1 MSKLHTIQST
11 VRNWRSTWI
20 VLVVGL
26 IITAT
31 ATLHIKSGVE
41 KIAEHEFIYL
51 CNEIDNKI
59 IERLDNHAS
68 ILQSGVAFFNASET
82 VTREEWRIF
91 NGAQK
96 VEKQL
101 PGIQGIGFSLLI
113 PRAELARHIQG
124 IRREGFPDY
133 TLKPDGDREVYSSI
147 IYLEPFSDRNLRAFG
162 YDMFSEPVRRAA
174 MERARDTNAAA
185 LSDKVVLVQ
194 ETSTDIQAGVL
205 MYVPVYRKSMPT
217 ETVEQRRAAIHGW
230 VYSPYRMN
238 DLMQGTIGDLNTEK
252 EKQLYLQVFDG
263 EQPSPSSL
271 LYQSF
276 PEENQKSGEQISNLF
291 PVRFLQIPIDFNGK
305 HWTLRFRQI
314 DGGFFTLAYI
324 GVWLTL
330 VGGIS
335 ITLLLFALI
344 RSLLNTRAEAQ
355 RIAENLTEELRENRT
370 MLQQILDTVPHAI
383 FWKDKAGVYLGCNLV
398 FPPAVGLVGTE
409 QVIGKTDFDMP
420 WPRKEAEV
428 YREDDAQV
436 VASGIPKRNIVEQM
450 QQVDGARLWISTTKL
465 PLLNAQGEVQG
476 VLGVF
481 EDITN
486 RKRMEDELFASHVNL
501 EKKVLERTRELE
513 KVNAALTA
521 EIQERAKSQIAL
533 SESELRYRTLFTRAS
548 IGILILSMDGKVIE
562 INELFARMHG
572 YSVEEMLSMNLKD
585 LDTPETF
592 QLAPERFRRILAGD
606 NLTFEVEHYHKD
618 RHIFPLE
625 VSASRVSAG
634 GKSFILCFHLDI
646 IERKQAER
654 DRIAREVAEEA
665 SLTKSLFVANMSHE
679 IRTPMN
685 AILGFAQIL
694 ESDPSLTSEQAEYVR
709 IITHSGAHLLRLI
722 GDILDISKIESGRI
736 TLSEATFSL
745 HDLLSDVE
753 TMFHS
758 RVSAKGLQLLME
770 RDANTP
776 RYVTGDESRLRQVFV
791 NIIGNASKFTVTGWI
806 AVRVRTDVVVGKTG
820 GDENTLRLVVEVEDT
835 GPGIPDEEMGWIFGS
850 FQQGGAGV
858 KIGGTGLGLAIS
870 RRFVEM
876 MRGELTATSQVG
888 KGSCFRF
895 EVLLKPA
902 GEVAVQDKM
911 LPRRIVGLEPAS
923 LISPVPISLSVEL
936 IQAMRQAVE
945 EGDINQLTE
954 LIVEVEKLD
963 SVKASVL
970 HALADQFDYEK
981 LGQWLEKEGT
991 DQLK

>member
-11 VRNWRSTWI
+11 IRNWRSTWI

-26 IITAT
+26 MITAT
-31 ATLHIKSGVE
+31 ATLYIKSGVE
-41 KIAEHEFIYL
+41 KIAEHEFTYL
-51 CNEIDNKI
+51 CNEIKNKI
-59 IERLDNHAS
+59 TDRLDDYA
-68 ILQSGVAFFNASET
+68 LVLLGGVALFNASET
-82 VTREEWRIF
+82 VSREEWRIF

-101 PGIQGIGFSLLI
+101 PGTQGIGFSLLI

-133 TLKPDGDREVYSSI
+133 TLEPDGDREVYSSI

-162 YDMFSEPVRRAA
+162 YDMYSEPVRRAA
-174 MERARDTNAAA
+174 MEQARDTNAAA
-185 LSDKVVLVQ
+185 LSGKIVLVQ

-205 MYVPVYRKSMPT
+205 MYVPVYRKGMPT
-217 ETVEQRRAAIHGW
+217 ETVEQRRAAIQGW

-238 DLMQGTIGDLNTEK
+238 DLMQGTIGGLNPEK
-252 EKQLYLQVFDG
+252 EKQLHLQVFDG
-263 EQPSPSSL
+263 EQPSPQSL
-271 LYQSF
+271 LYQSL

-291 PVRFLQIPIDFNGK
+291 PVRFLQIPIDFSGK

-314 DGGFFTLAYI
+314 DGGFFALAYI

-344 RSLLNTRAEAQ
+344 RTLLNTRVEAQ
-355 RIAENLTEELRENRT
+355 RIAENLTDELRENRT

-436 VASGIPKRNIVEQM
+436 VASGIPKRNIVEQI

-486 RKRMEDELFASHVNL
+486 RKRMEDELFTSHIDL
-501 EKKVLERTRELE
+501 EKKVQERTLELE
-513 KVNAALTA
+513 KVNAALTS
-521 EIQERAKSQIAL
+521 EILERAKFQTAL

-548 IGILILSMDGKVIE
+548 IGILVLSVDGKVIE

-572 YSVEEMLSMNLKD
+572 YSVQEMLSMHLMD

-592 QLAPERFRRILAGD
+592 QLAPERIRRILAGEK
-606 NLTFEVEHYHKD
+606 LTFEVERYHKD

-625 VSASRVSAG
+625 VSASLVSVG
-634 GKSFILCFHLDI
+634 GKSFMLCFHLDI
-646 IERKQAER
+646 AERKQAER
-654 DRIAREVAEEA
+654 DRIACEVAEEA
-665 SLTKSLFVANMSHE
+665 NLTKSLFLANMSHE

-694 ESDPSLTSEQAEYVR
+694 ECDSSLTSEQSEHVR
-709 IITHSGAHLLRLI
+709 IITHNGAHLLRLI

-745 HDLLSDVE
+745 DKLLSDME
-753 TMFHS
+753 TMYRP
-758 RVSAKGLQLLME
+758 RVNAKGLQLLME
-770 RDANTP
+770 LDANMP
-776 RYVTGDESRLRQVFV
+776 RYVTGDEVKLRQVLV
-791 NIIGNASKFTVTGWI
+791 NLMGNAFKFTLTGWI
-806 AVRVRTDVVVGKTG
+806 AVRVRTDVVVGKTS
-820 GDENTLRLVVEVEDT
+820 GDENALRLVVEVEDT

-850 FQQGGAGV
+850 FQQGGVGV
-858 KIGGTGLGLAIS
+858 KTGGTGLGLAIS
-870 RRFVEM
+870 RRFVEKM
-876 MRGELTATSQVG
+876 CGELTVTSQVG

-902 GEVAVQDKM
+902 GEVAGQDKI
-911 LPRRIVGLEPAS
+911 LLHRIVDLEPAF
-923 LISPVPISLSVEL
+923 LISPVPIALS
-936 IQAMRQAVE
+936 MC
-945 EGDINQLTE
+945 
-954 LIVEVEKLD
+954 
-963 SVKASVL
+963 
-970 HALADQFDYEK
+970 
-981 LGQWLEKEGT
+981 
-991 DQLK
+991 

>member
-11 VRNWRSTWI
+11 IRNWRSTWI

-31 ATLHIKSGVE
+31 ATLYIKSGVE
-41 KIAEHEFIYL
+41 KIAEYEFTYL
-51 CNEIDNKI
+51 CSETKNKI
-59 IERLDNHAS
+59 TDRLDDYA
-68 ILQSGVAFFNASET
+68 LVLLGGAALFNASET

-91 NGAQK
+91 NQVQK
-96 VEKQL
+96 VEKQR

-113 PRAELARHIQG
+113 PRAELAWHIQE

-133 TLKPDGDREVYSSI
+133 TLEPDGDREVYSSI
-147 IYLEPFSDRNLRAFG
+147 IYLEPFSDRNLLAFG

-174 MERARDTNAAA
+174 MEQARDTNAAA
-185 LSDKVVLVQ
+185 LSGKIVLVQ
-194 ETSTDIQAGVL
+194 ETNTDVQAGVL
-205 MYVPVYRKSMPT
+205 MYVPVYRRGMPI
-217 ETVEQRRAAIHGW
+217 ETVEQRRAAIYGW

-238 DLMQGTIGDLNTEK
+238 DLMQGTIGGLNQEK
-252 EKQLYLQVFDG
+252 EKQLNLQVFDG

-271 LYQSF
+271 LYQSL
-276 PEENQKSGEQISNLF
+276 PEENQKSGEQISNLS

-305 HWTLRFRQI
+305 LWTLRFRQTG
-314 DGGFFTLAYI
+314 GGFFTVAYL

-335 ITLLLFALI
+335 TTLLLFALI
-344 RSLLNTRAEAQ
+344 RTLLNTRVEAQ

-370 MLQQILDTVPHAI
+370 ILQQVLDTVPHAI

-398 FPPAVGLVGTE
+398 FPPTVGLVGTE

-420 WPRKEAEV
+420 WPRKEAEI

-436 VASGIPKRNIVEQM
+436 VASGIPKFNIVEQV
-450 QQVDGARLWISTTKL
+450 QKVDGIRLWISTTKL

-486 RKRMEDELFASHVNL
+486 RKQIEYVLFISYIDL

-513 KVNAALTA
+513 NVNAALTA

-533 SESELRYRTLFTRAS
+533 SEGELRYRTLFTRAS
-548 IGILILSMDGKVIE
+548 IGILILSMDCKVIE
-562 INELFARMHG
+562 TNELFARMHG

-592 QLAPERFRRILAGD
+592 QLAPERFKRILAGD

-646 IERKQAER
+646 IERKQADR
-654 DRIAREVAEEA
+654 DRIARAVAEEA
-665 SLTKSLFVANMSHE
+665 NLTKSLFVANMSHE
-679 IRTPMN
+679 IRTPLN
-685 AILGFAQIL
+685 AILGFTQLL
-694 ESDPSLTSEQAEYVR
+694 ECDPSLTSEQAEHVR
-709 IITHSGAHLLRLI
+709 IITHSGAHLLQLV

-736 TLSEATFSL
+736 TLNEATFSL
-745 HDLLSDVE
+745 HDLLSDME
-753 TMFHS
+753 TMFRF
-758 RVSAKGLQLLME
+758 RVNAKGLQLVME

-776 RYVTGDESRLRQVFV
+776 RYVTGDESRLRQVLV
-791 NIIGNASKFTVTGWI
+791 NLMGNAFKFTVTGWI
-806 AVRVRTDVVVGKTG
+806 AVRVRSDVVAGKTG
-820 GDENTLRLVVEVEDT
+820 GDAKALRLVVEVEDT

-850 FQQGGAGV
+850 FQQGGGGV
-858 KIGGTGLGLAIS
+858 KAGGTGLGLAIS
-870 RRFVEM
+870 RRLVEM
-876 MRGELTATSQVG
+876 MRGELTVTSQVG

-895 EVLLKPA
+895 EVLLKLA
-902 GEVAVQDKM
+902 VEVAGQDKM
-911 LPRRIVGLEPAS
+911 LSGRIVDLEPAFM
-923 LISPVPISLSVEL
+923 ISPIPIALSMEL

-945 EGDINQLTE
+945 EGDINQLME
-954 LIVEVEKLD
+954 LIVQVEKLD
-963 SVKASVL
+963 SVKALVL
-970 HALADQFDYEK
+970 RALADQFDYEK
-981 LGQWLEKEGT
+981 LGQWLKKEGG
-991 DQLK
+991 DNE

>member
-26 IITAT
+26 MITAT

>member
-11 VRNWRSTWI
+11 IKNWRSTWI
-20 VLVVGL
+20 VLAVSL
-26 IITAT
+26 MITAT
-31 ATLHIKSGVE
+31 ATLYIKSGVE
-41 KIAEHEFIYL
+41 KIAENEFIYL
-51 CNEIDNKI
+51 CNEINNKI
-59 IERLDNHAS
+59 TERLDNHAR

-82 VTREEWRIF
+82 VSREEWRIF
-91 NGAQK
+91 NQAHK

-113 PRAELARHIQG
+113 PRAELAWHIQG

-162 YDMFSEPVRRAA
+162 YDMFSEPVRREA
-174 MERARDTNAAA
+174 MEQARDTNAAA
-185 LSDKVVLVQ
+185 LSGKIVLVQ
-194 ETSTDIQAGVL
+194 ETNTDVQAGIL
-205 MYVPVYRKSMPT
+205 MYVPVYRRGMPT

-238 DLMQGTIGDLNTEK
+238 DLMQGTIGDLNQKK
-252 EKQLYLQVFDG
+252 EKQLLLQVFDG

-276 PEENQKSGEQISNLF
+276 PEENQKSGEQISNLS

-305 HWTLRFRQI
+305 HWTLRFRQTG
-314 DGGFFTLAYI
+314 GGFFTVAYL
-324 GVWLTL
+324 GAWLTL

-335 ITLLLFALI
+335 ITLLLSALI
-344 RSLLNTRAEAQ
+344 RTLLNTRVEAQ

-370 MLQQILDTVPHAI
+370 MLQQILDTVPQAI
-383 FWKDKAGVYLGCNLV
+383 FWKDKSGVYLGCNLV

-428 YREDDAQV
+428 YREDDVQV

-450 QQVDGARLWISTTKL
+450 QQVDGTRLWISTTKL
-465 PLLNAQGEVQG
+465 PLLNAQCEVQG

-486 RKRMEDELFASHVNL
+486 RKRMEDELFTSHVDL

-513 KVNAALTA
+513 NVNAALTA
-521 EIQERAKSQIAL
+521 EIQERAKFQIAL

-548 IGILILSMDGKVIE
+548 IGILILSTDCKVIE
-562 INELFARMHG
+562 INELFASMHG
-572 YSVEEMLSMNLKD
+572 YSVQEMLSMHLMD

-592 QLAPERFRRILAGD
+592 QLASERIRRILAGEK
-606 NLTFEVEHYHKD
+606 LIFEVEHYHKD
-618 RHIFPLE
+618 RRIFPLE
-625 VSASRVSAG
+625 VSASVVSVG
-634 GKSFILCFHLDI
+634 GKSFMLCFHIDI
-646 IERKQAER
+646 TERKQAER
-654 DRIAREVAEEA
+654 DRIALEVAEEA

-679 IRTPMN
+679 IRTPLN
-685 AILGFAQIL
+685 AILGFTQLL
-694 ESDPSLTSEQAEYVR
+694 ERDSSLTSEQAEHIR

-736 TLSEATFSL
+736 TLNEATFSL
-745 HDLLSDVE
+745 HDLLSDME
-753 TMFHS
+753 TMF
-758 RVSAKGLQLLME
+758 RFRINAKGLQLVME

-776 RYVTGDESRLRQVFV
+776 RYVTGDEGRLRQVLV
-791 NIIGNASKFTVTGWI
+791 NLMGNASKFTVTGRI
-806 AVRVRTDVVVGKTG
+806 AVRVRSDVVAGKTG
-820 GDENTLRLVVEVEDT
+820 GDAKALRLVVEVEDT

-850 FQQGGAGV
+850 FQQGRAGI
-858 KIGGTGLGLAIS
+858 KTGGTGLGLAIS
-870 RRFVEM
+870 RRLVEM
-876 MRGELTATSQVG
+876 MHGELTVTSQVG

-895 EVLLKPA
+895 EVLLKLA
-902 GEVAVQDKM
+902 AEVAEQNKLL
-911 LPRRIVGLEPAS
+911 LPRIVGLEPAS
-923 LISPVPISLSVEL
+923 LIPAVLLALPKEL
-936 IQAMRQAVE
+936 IQAMQQAVE
-945 EGDINQLTE
+945 EGDIGQLTE
-954 LIVEVEKLD
+954 LIVQVEKLD
-963 SVKASVL
+963 STKSCVL
-970 HALADQFDYEK
+970 QALADEFDYEK
-981 LGQWLEKEGT
+981 IGQWLEKERT
-991 DQLK
+991 DNA

>member
-1 MSKLHTIQST
+1 MCRT
-11 VRNWRSTWI
+11 V
-20 VLVVGL
+20 L
-26 IITAT
+26 
-31 ATLHIKSGVE
+31 
-41 KIAEHEFIYL
+41 EFIYL
-51 CNEIDNKI
+51 CSDIENKI
-59 IERLDNHAS
+59 TGRLDDHAR
-68 ILQSGVAFFNASET
+68 ILLSGAALFNASET
-82 VTREEWRIF
+82 VSREEWRIF
-91 NGAQK
+91 NRAQK
-96 VEKQL
+96 IEKQL

-113 PRAELARHIQG
+113 PRAELAWHIQG

-194 ETSTDIQAGVL
+194 ETSTDIQAGIL
-205 MYVPVYRKSMPT
+205 MYVPVYRRGMPT
-217 ETVEQRRAAIHGW
+217 ETVEQRRVAIHGW

-238 DLMQGTIGDLNTEK
+238 DLMQGTIGGLNQEK

-263 EQPSPSSL
+263 EQPSPQSL
-271 LYQSF
+271 LYQNF

-305 HWTLRFRQI
+305 HWTLRFRQT
-314 DGGFFTLAYI
+314 GGGLFTVAYL
-324 GVWLTL
+324 GVWLTMA
-330 VGGIS
+330 GGIS

-344 RSLLNTRAEAQ
+344 RTLLNTRAEAQ
-355 RIAENLTEELRENRT
+355 RIAENLTGELLENRA

-383 FWKDKAGVYLGCNLV
+383 FWKDKAGVYLGCNLI
-398 FPPAVGLVGTE
+398 FPSVAGLVGTE

-420 WPRKEAEV
+420 WSRKDAEV
-428 YREDDAQV
+428 YREDDVQV
-436 VASGIPKRNIVEQM
+436 VASGIPKRNIVEQL

-486 RKRMEDELFASHVNL
+486 RKRLEDELFTYHVDL
-501 EKKVLERTRELE
+501 EKKVLDRTRELE
-513 KVNAALTA
+513 EVNAALTA

-585 LDTPETF
+585 LATPENF
-592 QLAPERFRRILAGD
+592 QLAPERFRRIFAGD

-654 DRIAREVAEEA
+654 DRIACAVAEEA
-665 SLTKSLFVANMSHE
+665 NLTKSMFVANMSHE
-679 IRTPMN
+679 IRTPLN
-685 AILGFAQIL
+685 AILGFTQLL
-694 ESDPSLTSEQAEYVR
+694 ERDPSLTSEQAEHVR

-736 TLSEATFSL
+736 TLAEATFSL
-745 HDLLSDVE
+745 HDLLSDME
-753 TMFHS
+753 TMFRF
-758 RVSAKGLQLLME
+758 RVNAKGLQLVME

-776 RYVTGDESRLRQVFV
+776 RYVTGDEGRLRQVFV
-791 NIIGNASKFTVTGWI
+791 NLMGNAFKFTVTGWI
-806 AVRVRTDVVVGKTG
+806 AVRVRSDVVADKTG
-820 GDENTLRLVVEVEDT
+820 GDAKALRLVVEVEDT

-850 FQQGGAGV
+850 FQQGGGGV
-858 KIGGTGLGLAIS
+858 KAGGTGLGLAIS
-870 RRFVEM
+870 RRLVEM
-876 MRGELTATSQVG
+876 MRGELTVTSQVG

-895 EVLLKPA
+895 EVLLKLA
-902 GEVAVQDKM
+902 AEVAEQDKM
-911 LPRRIVGLEPAS
+911 LSRHIVGLEPAFM
-923 LISPVPISLSVEL
+923 ISPVPIALSMEL

-954 LIVEVEKLD
+954 LIVQVEKLD
-963 SVKASVL
+963 SVKARVL
-970 HALADQFDYEK
+970 HVLADQFDYEK

-991 DQLK
+991 DND

>member
-1 MSKLHTIQST
+1 MSRLYTIQST
-11 VRNWRSTWI
+11 IRNWRSTWI

-26 IITAT
+26 MITAT
-31 ATLHIKSGVE
+31 ATLYIKSGAE
-41 KIAEHEFIYL
+41 KIAENEFIYL
-51 CNEIDNKI
+51 CKENSNKI
-59 IERLDNHAS
+59 AERLDNYAR
-68 ILQSGVAFFNASET
+68 ILQSGVAFLNASET
-82 VTREEWRIF
+82 VSREEWLIF
-91 NGAQK
+91 NLAQK

-113 PRAELARHIQG
+113 PRAELARHILG

-133 TLKPDGDREVYSSI
+133 TLNPDGDREVYSSI

-174 MERARDTNAAA
+174 MEQARDTNAAS
-185 LSDKVVLVQ
+185 LSGKVVLVQ
-194 ETSTDIQAGVL
+194 ETSTDIQAGIL
-205 MYVPVYRKSMPT
+205 MYVPVYRKGMPT

-238 DLMQGTIGDLNTEK
+238 DLMQGTIGDFNTEK
-252 EKQLYLQVFDG
+252 TKQLHLQIFDG
-263 EQPSPSSL
+263 EQLSPQSL

-305 HWTLRFRQI
+305 HWTLRFRQT
-314 DGGFFTLAYI
+314 GGGLFTVAYL

-330 VGGIS
+330 AGGIS

-355 RIAENLTEELRENRT
+355 RMAENLTEELRENRT
-370 MLQQILDTVPHAI
+370 MLQQILDTVPQAI
-383 FWKDKAGVYLGCNLV
+383 FWKDKAGVYLGCNLI

-436 VASGIPKRNIVEQM
+436 VASGIPKRNIVEQL
-450 QQVDGARLWISTTKL
+450 QQADGARLWISTTKL
-465 PLLNAQGEVQG
+465 PLLNAHGEVQG

-486 RKRMEDELFASHVNL
+486 RKRMEDELFTSHVDL

-513 KVNAALTA
+513 NVNAALTA

-562 INELFARMHG
+562 TNELFARMHG

-585 LDTPETF
+585 LDTPENF

-654 DRIAREVAEEA
+654 DRIARAVAEEA
-665 SLTKSLFVANMSHE
+665 NLTKSLFVANMSHE
-679 IRTPMN
+679 IRTPLN
-685 AILGFAQIL
+685 AILGFTQVL
-694 ESDPSLTSEQAEYVR
+694 ERDPLLTSEQAEHVR

-736 TLSEATFSL
+736 T
-745 HDLLSDVE
+745 
-753 TMFHS
+753 
-758 RVSAKGLQLLME
+758 
-770 RDANTP
+770 
-776 RYVTGDESRLRQVFV
+776 
-791 NIIGNASKFTVTGWI
+791 
-806 AVRVRTDVVVGKTG
+806 
-820 GDENTLRLVVEVEDT
+820 
-835 GPGIPDEEMGWIFGS
+835 
-850 FQQGGAGV
+850 
-858 KIGGTGLGLAIS
+858 
-870 RRFVEM
+870 
-876 MRGELTATSQVG
+876 
-888 KGSCFRF
+888 
-895 EVLLKPA
+895 
-902 GEVAVQDKM
+902 
-911 LPRRIVGLEPAS
+911 
-923 LISPVPISLSVEL
+923 
-936 IQAMRQAVE
+936 
-945 EGDINQLTE
+945 
-954 LIVEVEKLD
+954 
-963 SVKASVL
+963 
-970 HALADQFDYEK
+970 
-981 LGQWLEKEGT
+981 
-991 DQLK
+991 

>member
-1 MSKLHTIQST
+1 
-11 VRNWRSTWI
+11 
-20 VLVVGL
+20 
-26 IITAT
+26 
-31 ATLHIKSGVE
+31 
-41 KIAEHEFIYL
+41 
-51 CNEIDNKI
+51 
-59 IERLDNHAS
+59 
-68 ILQSGVAFFNASET
+68 
-82 VTREEWRIF
+82 
-91 NGAQK
+91 
-96 VEKQL
+96 
-101 PGIQGIGFSLLI
+101 
-113 PRAELARHIQG
+113 
-124 IRREGFPDY
+124 
-133 TLKPDGDREVYSSI
+133 
-147 IYLEPFSDRNLRAFG
+147 
-162 YDMFSEPVRRAA
+162 
-174 MERARDTNAAA
+174 
-185 LSDKVVLVQ
+185 
-194 ETSTDIQAGVL
+194 
-205 MYVPVYRKSMPT
+205 
-217 ETVEQRRAAIHGW
+217 
-230 VYSPYRMN
+230 
-238 DLMQGTIGDLNTEK
+238 
-252 EKQLYLQVFDG
+252 
-263 EQPSPSSL
+263 
-271 LYQSF
+271 
-276 PEENQKSGEQISNLF
+276 
-291 PVRFLQIPIDFNGK
+291 
-305 HWTLRFRQI
+305 
-314 DGGFFTLAYI
+314 
-324 GVWLTL
+324 
-330 VGGIS
+330 
-335 ITLLLFALI
+335 
-344 RSLLNTRAEAQ
+344 
-355 RIAENLTEELRENRT
+355 
-370 MLQQILDTVPHAI
+370 
-383 FWKDKAGVYLGCNLV
+383 
-398 FPPAVGLVGTE
+398 
-409 QVIGKTDFDMP
+409 
-420 WPRKEAEV
+420 
-428 YREDDAQV
+428 
-436 VASGIPKRNIVEQM
+436 
-450 QQVDGARLWISTTKL
+450 
-465 PLLNAQGEVQG
+465 
-476 VLGVF
+476 
-481 EDITN
+481 
-486 RKRMEDELFASHVNL
+486 MEDELFASHVNL